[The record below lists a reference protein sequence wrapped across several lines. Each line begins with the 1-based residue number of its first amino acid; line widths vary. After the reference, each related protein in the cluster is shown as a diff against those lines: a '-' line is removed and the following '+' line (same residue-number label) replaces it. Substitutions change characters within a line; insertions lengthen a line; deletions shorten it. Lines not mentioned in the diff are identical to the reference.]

1 MIMKKLTVFLALLI
15 GSVSFSA
22 LSQSKALQA
31 GYKAIKG
38 LRTSQSQIGGARP
51 ITGHP
56 VGPIRGFNQGI
67 TFENHRIDSLGKKMR
82 SHTDSLI
89 NDIRESTEKISEAI
103 KPLLATNKLF
113 DAVEARQAELKY
125 AEGNDSIA
133 QQWLAQYFEL
143 ACAHPAA
150 GYDRDRYR
158 RLVDDAVDNYL
169 ELRQPTPGELM
180 IDIYQFHADNP
191 DKKYDRRFGPCES
204 RLINKAL
211 AMSCDQA
218 ISGNITEQE
227 INNIRRLEK
236 YARKYR
242 MLYDRYIVDALCY
255 YLAGD
260 TYNTRMALE
269 KSEVALNEAAG
280 WNNEDD
286 KKRRRLLDQMPEI
299 EAGNRLM
306 DAVLYSFPTEIIIVD
321 DPDELQ
327 SEND

>member
-1 MIMKKLTVFLALLI
+1 MALLI

-22 LSQSKALQA
+22 LSQSRALQA

-38 LRTSQSQIGGARP
+38 VRTSQSQIGGVRP
-51 ITGHP
+51 IRGRT
-56 VGPIRGFNQGI
+56 VGPISGFNQGM
-67 TFENHRIDSLGKKMR
+67 TFENHQLDSLGKKMR
-82 SHTDSLI
+82 SHSDSLI
-89 NDIRESTEKISEAI
+89 NDIRKSSAERSRAI
-103 KPLLATNKLF
+103 KPLLDTNRLF
-113 DAVEARQAELKY
+113 DAVEARQAELEN

-133 QQWLAQYFEL
+133 QQWLALYFEL
-143 ACAHPAA
+143 ACTHPAA

-191 DKKYDRRFGPCES
+191 DKKYDRRLGPCES

-218 ISGNITEQE
+218 ISGKITEQE
-227 INNIRRLEK
+227 IDNIRRLEK
-236 YARKYR
+236 YARKYW
-242 MLYDRYIVDALCY
+242 MVYDRYIVDALCY

-269 KSEVALNEAAG
+269 KSEVTLNEAAG

-286 KKRRRLLDQMPEI
+286 KNRRLLLEQMPEI

-306 DAVLYSFPTEIIIVD
+306 DAILYSFPTEIIIVD
-321 DPDELQ
+321 DPDDLQ